1 MKITFDWLKDHL
13 NTNLKEEKLLE
24 KLTDIGLEVESVE
37 NLSADLNLF
46 KIAKI
51 IKTSKHPNADRL
63 KVCDVD
69 VGEQE
74 LKKVVCGA
82 ANAQE
87 GLITIYAPPGA
98 VIPKSKTKLIVA
110 KIRGITSYG
119 MLCSESELNLS
130 DESEGITELSKLKYN
145 KKIGRN
151 FFPKSNSNLIDL
163 SITPN
168 RPDCLGIRGIARDLA
183 ASGFGKIKNIKD
195 KKNKSKSKQTIKV
208 KINNEKNQGCSA
220 FGSCLITNVKNTES
234 PQWLKDKLISVG
246 QKPISA
252 IVDITNY
259 VMLDMNRPLHAY
271 DADKVEKGIIVRN
284 SKSGEEFTAL
294 DNKNYKLENGM
305 CVISDN
311 KGVLG
316 LGGIIGG
323 MRSGTE
329 LDTKNILLESAYF
342 QPRSIRKTAKKLNLD
357 TDAKFRFER
366 GIDPLS
372 IEDGLNKASLL
383 IKEICGGEV
392 SKIDVQKNE
401 NYKTRVIKFNFN
413 MFEKISGFKISIKEM
428 IKILEDLGFKI
439 KNEKNYLNLRVPS
452 WRPDIL
458 KELDIVEE
466 LVRISGY
473 DKIKIIDPIKER
485 TKSTLSRPQK
495 LFHFLQ
501 RAIASKGYLEAIT
514 WSFTDS
520 RYNNHFKE
528 KNEEIKIVNPIS
540 SELGVLR
547 NSIFSNLIMYL
558 SKNLDRGFKDLSIFE
573 IGPIFTGPNPGEQN
587 TVVCGLSAGKKS
599 RLSWIEKERDVD
611 VFDVKR
617 DVVQTL
623 VEAGYNSDKFF
634 VDSNTPNYYHP
645 GKSGR
650 LFLNNEKDK
659 VAAYFGEIHPNILSN
674 IDLKT
679 ESLVGFEIF
688 LDNLKIP
695 KKTINDQKVK
705 FTVSDYQ
712 KSERDFAFIVNKDVT
727 SQDLMS
733 AISSIDQNLIGDTKI
748 FDVYEGENIPENQKS
763 IAISVTIQSSEK
775 TLNDNDLEKINKLI
789 IETIENKT
797 GAKIRS

>member
-13 NTNLKEEKLLE
+13 STNLKEEKLLE
-24 KLTDIGLEVESVE
+24 QLTDIGLEVESVD
-37 NLSADLNLF
+37 NLFAGLDLF

-51 IKTSKHPNADRL
+51 VKVEKHPNADRL
-63 KVCDVD
+63 KVCDVNI
-69 VGEQE
+69 GNKEF
-74 LKKVVCGA
+74 KKVVCGA
-82 ANAQE
+82 KNARE

-98 VIPKSKTKLIVA
+98 IIPKTKTKLVVA
-110 KIRGITSYG
+110 KIRDVTSYG

-130 DESEGITELSKLKYN
+130 DESDGIIELALTKYEKN
-145 KKIGRN
+145 IGKN
-151 FFPKSNSNLIDL
+151 FFSNSNSNLIDL

-168 RPDCLGIRGIARDLA
+168 RPDCLGVRGIARDLA
-183 ASGFGKIKNIKD
+183 ASGFGKMKNINE
-195 KKNKSKSKQTIKV
+195 KKIKSTTKQKIKI
-208 KINNEKNQGCSA
+208 KINKESGQGCSI

-259 VMLDMNRPLHAY
+259 VMIDINRPLHAY
-271 DADKVEKGIIVRN
+271 DADKIEKGIVVRN

-294 DNKNYKLENGM
+294 DNKKYKLEKGM

-323 MRSGTE
+323 VRSGTE
-329 LDTKNILLESAYF
+329 FDTKNLLLESAYF
-342 QPRSIRKTAKKLNLD
+342 EPRSIRNTAKKLNLD

-372 IEDGLNKASLL
+372 IEDGLNKAASL
-383 IKEICGGEV
+383 IKKICGGEI
-392 SKIDVQKNE
+392 SKVDIQKIE
-401 NYKTRVIKFNFN
+401 NFKNKTIKFNPN
-413 MFEKISGFKISIKEM
+413 SFEKISGFKISTKEM
-428 IKILEDLGFKI
+428 VKILDNLGFKS
-439 KNEKNYLNLRVPS
+439 KKEKNYLKLTIPS

-458 KELDIVEE
+458 QQVDIVEE

-473 DKIKIIDPIKER
+473 DKIKTIEPIKER
-485 TKSTLSRPQK
+485 TKSTLTKVQK

-520 RYNNHFKE
+520 NHNNYFKGSN
-528 KNEEIKIVNPIS
+528 KEIKIINPIS

-547 NSIFSNLIMYL
+547 NSIFSNLIMCIK
-558 SKNLDRGFKDLSIFE
+558 KNLDRGLKDLSIFE
-573 IGPIFTGPNPGEQN
+573 IGPIFTGYNPGEQN
-587 TVVCGLSAGKKS
+587 TVICGLSAGKKS
-599 RLSWIEKERDVD
+599 RLSWVEKDRNVD

-623 VEAGYNSDKFF
+623 VEAGYSSEKFF
-634 VDSNTPNYYHP
+634 TDNQTPNYYHP

-650 LFLNNEKDK
+650 LFLNKGKDQ
-659 VAAYFGEIHPNILSN
+659 VAAYFGEIHPNILKG

-688 LDNLKIP
+688 LDNLKLP
-695 KKTINDQKVK
+695 QKTLNDQKTK
-705 FTVSDYQ
+705 FRVSDYQ
-712 KSERDFAFIVNKDVT
+712 KSERDFAFVVNKEV
-727 SQDLMS
+727 S
-733 AISSIDQNLIGDTKI
+733 AQEIIYIISSVDQNLISNVKV
-748 FDVYEGENIPENQKS
+748 FDVYEGDNIPENQKS
-763 IAISVTIQSSEK
+763 IAISVTIQSFEK
-775 TLNDNDLEKINKLI
+775 TLNDSDLEKINKLI
-789 IETIENKT
+789 IETVENKT

>member
-13 NTNLKEEKLLE
+13 STNLKEEKLLE
-24 KLTDIGLEVESVE
+24 QLTNIGLEVESVE
-37 NLSADLNLF
+37 NLSAGLDLF
-46 KIAKI
+46 KVAKI
-51 IKTSKHPNADRL
+51 IKTEKHPNADRL
-63 KVCDVD
+63 KVCDVN
-69 VGEQE
+69 VGEKE
-74 LKKVVCGA
+74 IKKIVCGA
-82 ANAQE
+82 NNARD

-98 VIPKSKTKLIVA
+98 IIPKTKTKLVVA
-110 KIRGITSYG
+110 KIRGVTSYG

-130 DESEGITELSKLKYN
+130 DESDGITELSTSKYE
-145 KKIGRN
+145 KSIGKN
-151 FFPKSNSNLIDL
+151 YFSKSNSNLIDL

-168 RPDCLGIRGIARDLA
+168 RPDCLGVRGIARDLA
-183 ASGFGKIKNIKD
+183 ASGFGKLKNNKEKKIQSKIKQ
-195 KKNKSKSKQTIKV
+195 SLKV
-208 KINNEKNQGCSA
+208 KIIKEKNQGCSI
-220 FGSCLITNVKNTES
+220 FGSYLITNVKNTES

-259 VMLDMNRPLHAY
+259 VMLDINRPLHAY
-271 DADKVEKGIIVRN
+271 DADKIEKGIIVRN

-294 DNKNYKLENGM
+294 DNKQYKLQNGM
-305 CVISDN
+305 CVISDS

-323 MRSGTE
+323 IRSGTE

-342 QPRSIRKTAKKLNLD
+342 DPRSIRNTAKKLNLD

-372 IEDGLNKASLL
+372 IEDGLNKAALL
-383 IKEICGGEV
+383 IKDICGGQI
-392 SKIDVQKNE
+392 SKLDIQKIE
-401 NYKTRVIKFNFN
+401 THKSKKIKFNPN
-413 MFEKISGFKISIKEM
+413 LFEKISGFKISNKNM
-428 IKILEDLGFKI
+428 LKILNDLGFESK
-439 KNEKNYLNLRVPS
+439 KEKNNLELTIPS
-452 WRPDIL
+452 WRPDISQ
-458 KELDIVEE
+458 EVDIVEE

-473 DKIKIIDPIKER
+473 DKIKTINPIKER
-485 TKSTLSRPQK
+485 TKSTLNQSQK

-520 RYNNHFKE
+520 NYNDYFRGTSK
-528 KNEEIKIVNPIS
+528 EIKIVNPIS

-547 NSIFSNLIMYL
+547 SSIFSNLIMYMN
-558 SKNLDRGFKDLSIFE
+558 KNLDRGFKDLSIFE
-573 IGPIFTGPNPGEQN
+573 IGPIFNGYNPGQQN
-587 TVVCGLSAGKKS
+587 TVVCGLAAGKKFRS
-599 RLSWIEKERDVD
+599 SWIDKERNVD
-611 VFDVKR
+611 VFDVKK
-617 DVVQTL
+617 DVVQSL
-623 VEAGYNSDKFF
+623 VESGYNSNKFF
-634 VDSNTPNYYHP
+634 IDSETPNYYHP

-650 LFLNNEKDK
+650 LFLNRGKEH
-659 VAAYFGEIHPNILSN
+659 VAAYFGEIHPNIIKN

-695 KKTINDQKVK
+695 KKTLNDQKIK
-705 FTVSDYQ
+705 FNFSDFQ
-712 KSERDFAFIVNKDVT
+712 KSERDFAFIVSKNIKA
-727 SQDLMS
+727 QDLIN
-733 AISSIDQNLIGDTKI
+733 AVSSVDQNLISNIKV

-775 TLNDNDLEKINKLI
+775 TLNDSDLEIITNLI
-789 IETIENKT
+789 IKTVENKT